1 MPKKK
6 ESVWTMGNKGPTGP
20 WLWQVWVK
28 GTKKPLR
35 MIAFDLQHIKDQ
47 LEGKTFV
54 KAKQVPEEKEDRRPM
69 YLGPKGCVVN
79 QPADYDK
86 GFRVLRAWVDSVGG
100 PPEEIRKEL
109 RELWIDY
116 DRVERKTTTYS
127 ARKKR
132 RHNI

>member
-54 KAKQVPEEKEDRRPM
+54 KAKRLPEEKEDRRPM
-69 YLGPKGCVVN
+69 HLGPKGCVVN

-86 GFRVLRAWVDSVGG
+86 GFRVLRAWIDSMGG

-132 RHNI
+132 RHKI

>member
-1 MPKKK
+1 MANKKK

-20 WLWQVWVK
+20 WMWQVWLK

-69 YLGPKGCVVN
+69 HLGPKGCVVN

-86 GFRVLRAWVDSVGG
+86 GFRVLRAWIDSVGG
-100 PPEEIRKEL
+100 PPEEIRKQL

-116 DRVERKTTTYS
+116 DRVERKK
-127 ARKKR
+127 RK
-132 RHNI
+132 

>member
-69 YLGPKGCVVN
+69 HLGPKGCVVN
-79 QPADYDK
+79 QPANYDA
-86 GFRVLRAWVDSVGG
+86 GFRILRAWIDSVGG
-100 PPEEIRKEL
+100 PPEEIRKQL

-116 DRVERKTTTYS
+116 DRVEQKTTTYS

-132 RHNI
+132 RH

>member
-20 WLWQVWVK
+20 WMWQVWLK
-28 GTKKPLR
+28 GTRKPI
-35 MIAFDLQHIKDQ
+35 MMSAFDLQHIQDQ
-47 LEGKTFV
+47 CENKKV
-54 KAKQVPEEKEDRRPM
+54 VMAKRLPEEKEDRRPVH
-69 YLGPKGCVVN
+69 LGPKGCVVN

-86 GFRVLRAWVDSVGG
+86 GFRVLRAWIDSVGG

-132 RHNI
+132 RHKI

>member
-69 YLGPKGCVVN
+69 HLGPKGCVVN

-86 GFRVLRAWVDSVGG
+86 GFRVLRAWIDSVGG
-100 PPEEIRKEL
+100 PPEEIRKQL

-116 DRVERKTTTYS
+116 DRVERKGVY
-127 ARKKR
+127 KPKR
-132 RHNI
+132 RKS

>member
-69 YLGPKGCVVN
+69 HLGPKGCVVN

-86 GFRVLRAWVDSVGG
+86 GFRVLRAWIDSVGG
-100 PPEEIRKEL
+100 PPEEIRKQL

-116 DRVERKTTTYS
+116 DRVERRTTTYS

-132 RHNI
+132 RYKI

>member
-69 YLGPKGCVVN
+69 HLGPKGCVVN

-86 GFRVLRAWVDSVGG
+86 GFRVLRAWIDSVGDH
-100 PPEEIRKEL
+100 RK
-109 RELWIDY
+109 RY
-116 DRVERKTTTYS
+116 GNNSV
-127 ARKKR
+127 
-132 RHNI
+132 NCG

>member
-69 YLGPKGCVVN
+69 HLGPKGCVVN

-86 GFRVLRAWVDSVGG
+86 GFRVLRAWIDSVGG
-100 PPEEIRKEL
+100 PPEEIRKQL

-116 DRVERKTTTYS
+116 DRVERKG
-127 ARKKR
+127 RK
-132 RHNI
+132 

>member
-69 YLGPKGCVVN
+69 HLGPKGCVVN

-86 GFRVLRAWVDSVGG
+86 GFRVLRAWIDSVGG
-100 PPEEIRKEL
+100 PPEEIRKQL

-132 RHNI
+132 RH

>member
-69 YLGPKGCVVN
+69 HLGPKGCVVN

-86 GFRVLRAWVDSVGG
+86 GFRVLRAWIDSVGG
-100 PPEEIRKEL
+100 PPEEIRKQL

-116 DRVERKTTTYS
+116 DRVEQKTTTYS
-127 ARKKR
+127 AKKKR

>member
-1 MPKKK
+1 MSKK
-6 ESVWTMGNKGPTGP
+6 EKVWTMGMPKGEHPPFT
-20 WLWQVWVK
+20 WQVWLK
-28 GTKKPLR
+28 GTKKPIV
-35 MIAFDLQHIKDQ
+35 MSAFDLQHIQDQ
-47 LEGKTFV
+47 CENKKV
-54 KAKQVPEEKEDRRPM
+54 VMAKRLPEEKEDRRPM
-69 YLGPKGCVVN
+69 HLGPKGCVVN

-86 GFRVLRAWVDSVGG
+86 GFRVLRAWIDSVGG
-100 PPEEIRKEL
+100 PPEEIRKQL

>member
-69 YLGPKGCVVN
+69 HLGPKGCVVN

-86 GFRVLRAWVDSVGG
+86 GFRVLRAWIDSVGG

-116 DRVERKTTTYS
+116 DRVERKITTYS

-132 RHNI
+132 RH

>member
-69 YLGPKGCVVN
+69 HLGPKGCVVN

-86 GFRVLRAWVDSVGG
+86 GFRVLRAWIDSVGG
-100 PPEEIRKEL
+100 PPEEIRKQL

-116 DRVERKTTTYS
+116 DRVERRTTTYS

-132 RHNI
+132 RHKI

>member
-35 MIAFDLQHIKDQ
+35 MVAFDIQHIKDQ

-69 YLGPKGCVVN
+69 HLGPKGCVVN
-79 QPADYDK
+79 QPANYDA
-86 GFRVLRAWVDSVGG
+86 GFRILRAWIDSVGG

>member
-35 MIAFDLQHIKDQ
+35 MVAFDIQHIKDQ

-69 YLGPKGCVVN
+69 HLGPKGCVVN

-86 GFRVLRAWVDSVGG
+86 GFRVLRAWIDSVGG

-132 RHNI
+132 RHKI

>member
-35 MIAFDLQHIKDQ
+35 MVAFDIQHIKDQ

-69 YLGPKGCVVN
+69 HLGPKGCVVN
-79 QPADYDK
+79 QPANYDA
-86 GFRVLRAWVDSVGG
+86 GFRILRAWIDSVGG

-132 RHNI
+132 RHKI